1 MNPKGKPQGINHAIV
16 EAFINTEKLHRAVLE
31 RRLNKN
37 GMFRAQHQILMCI
50 SWNQDMSQKEL
61 AEQYHVSAASI
72 AVSLKKLEKGGYIR
86 RLVDRDDNRYNKIRL
101 TEKGKE
107 EVERSISFF
116 EKTEEGMLSGFS
128 EEEKKIL
135 YQYIRRLTE
144 NLEQM
149 LPRTE

>member
-1 MNPKGKPQGINHAIV
+1 
-16 EAFINTEKLHRAVLE
+16 
-31 RRLNKN
+31 
-37 GMFRAQHQILMCI
+37 
-50 SWNQDMSQKEL
+50 MSQKEL
-61 AEQYHVSAASI
+61 AKQYHASAASI
-72 AVSLKKLEKGGYIR
+72 AVSLKKLEKGGYIN

-128 EEEKKIL
+128 EEEKKL
-135 YQYIRRLTE
+135 FYQCIQKLSG

-149 LPRTE
+149 LQRTE